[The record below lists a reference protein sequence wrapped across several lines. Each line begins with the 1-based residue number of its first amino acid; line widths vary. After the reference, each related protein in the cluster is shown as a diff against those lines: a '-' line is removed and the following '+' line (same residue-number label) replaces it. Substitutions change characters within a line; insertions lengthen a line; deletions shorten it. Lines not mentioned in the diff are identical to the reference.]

1 MTHRVKLLAFAAVLA
16 LAAAPAAAQTKWNL
30 PSAYPI
36 DNPHLENIGI
46 FAKDVSEAT
55 GGKLTISVHAG
66 ASLFKGPEIKRAVA
80 TGQAQTGEILISILE
95 NESPIFGIDVVPFLA
110 TSLPGGEEAVGRFAP
125 ADRAEARRAGHPG
138 AVQRA
143 VGAAGHVR
151 QEGHQHDRR
160 HEGPEVARLQR
171 RHRADRRTG
180 RRAGRHRAGRRT
192 AAGAGDRRGQLV
204 HVVGRDRL

>member
-1 MTHRVKLLAFAAVLA
+1 MKYRVKSLAFATAALA
-16 LAAAPAAAQTKWNL
+16 LAALPAAAQTKWNL

-110 TSLPGGEEAVGRFAP
+110 TSFPEAKKLWAASKP
-125 ADRAEARRAGHPG
+125 ADRAEARRAGHCRCCSACRG
-138 AVQRA
+138 
-143 VGAAGHVR
+143 
-151 QEGHQHDRR
+151 
-160 HEGPEVARLQR
+160 
-171 RHRADRRTG
+171 G
-180 RRAGRHRAGRRT
+180 RRASTPRRT
-192 AAGAGDRRGQLV
+192 STASTT
-204 HVVGRDRL
+204 